1 MQLSCRRGNRAK
13 VLGVNAGALQLRY
26 LADVIFVDGDPLNDI
41 SSVRRVRKVF
51 RKGELAYEG

>member
-1 MQLSCRRGNRAK
+1 M
-13 VLGVNAGALQLRY
+13 LGVNAGALQLRY